1 MDKTGTNEKTL
12 KAHQPPMS
20 IDEQIANLLSKGLT
34 IDDEEYARRVLNDIS
49 YFRLIK
55 AYSLGLKAKNGDY
68 NKNVRFEDIVQ
79 LYLFDANFR
88 QALFPQIEKI
98 EINLRCRLSNYF
110 SAKYDVTGYEEAGNL
125 AMPEDAF
132 QDFYSEIQREISRKK
147 RTPFIINFQDNY
159 IDGKIPMYA
168 LVEVMSFGTLSK
180 FYKNMKNEDKK
191 AIASQY
197 GVGYTYFESWLE
209 NLSYVR
215 NICAHY
221 SRLYNA
227 KLTKTPRLYKQY
239 TAAGIS
245 NSRIFATLLT
255 IKHLLPNDRH
265 WHDFVQT
272 VELLID
278 KYPSVKL
285 HYIGFP
291 QGWAEILGH
300 GAKEDNQAKQNE

>member
-1 MDKTGTNEKTL
+1 MDANEKIL
-12 KAHQPPMS
+12 KAQQPPLD
-20 IDEQIANLLSKGLT
+20 INEQIENLRSKGL
-34 IDDEEYARRVLNDIS
+34 IVDDEDYAHSILSDIS

-55 AYSLGLKAKNGDY
+55 AYSLGLKTRNGDY
-68 NKNVRFEDIVQ
+68 YENVRFEDVVQ
-79 LYLFDANFR
+79 LYLFDSNFR
-88 QALFPQIEKI
+88 QTIFPQIEKI

-110 SAKYDVTGYEEAGNL
+110 SGKYGVIGYENADNF
-125 AMPEDAF
+125 AVTDDVF
-132 QDFYSEIQREISRKK
+132 QDFFNEIQKEINRKK

-180 FYKNMKNEDKK
+180 FFKNMKNEDKK
-191 AIASQY
+191 AIVSQY
-197 GVGYTYFESWLE
+197 GVSYTYFESWLE

-239 TAAGIS
+239 TADGIS
-245 NSRIFATLLT
+245 NSRIFATLLI
-255 IKHLLPNDRH
+255 IKHLLPSDRH
-265 WHDFVQT
+265 WQDFIQT
-272 VELLID
+272 IGLLIE

-291 QGWAEILGH
+291 LNWAEILSGNAEL
-300 GAKEDNQAKQNE
+300 AKARKK